1 MLSNGRD
8 KKAAKKPARPL
19 AQHLVE
25 ISFLPHPLLTRAS
38 VT

>member
-19 AQHLVE
+19 AQHLVP
-25 ISFLPHPLLTRAS
+25 ISSLPQPLSTRA
-38 VT
+38 